1 MAATETLR
9 DQLTRLIAERKKH
22 FRSPLT
28 AKSRFKNRHFSNWMS
43 GIFGYAAVAFGN
55 SLIFPSLL
63 IRPANYAAIP
73 VFWYL
78 VFHVW
83 EKSPIWIR
91 CGHCG
96 KMIASNTPWICGFK
110 QCRNEH
116 VDAYPFVHRCE
127 HCTAEPKA
135 YQCHHCGKLIFLSED
150 ELAQNFA
157 RCTRPFKERSDLDI
171 PGLQDDLQKAGL
183 ELNIAQVD
191 KQMARLVR
199 EPMTDPYE
207 EDKRRRANEDAEM
220 DHQLLMIKRRAV
232 NAQAEAN
239 ARALEEVNLPERD
252 KAKRNYD
259 RKVERFDIADEGRA
273 LVEKRFP
280 KGSIQY
286 ERAMA
291 VWQEYEERGSIRM

>member
-1 MAATETLR
+1 
-9 DQLTRLIAERKKH
+9 
-22 FRSPLT
+22 
-28 AKSRFKNRHFSNWMS
+28 MS

-171 PGLQDDLQKAGL
+171 PGLQQDLQKAGL
-183 ELNIAQVD
+183 EVSIAEMD
-191 KQMARLVR
+191 KKMERLTQKR
-199 EPMTDPYE
+199 EPNPYE
-207 EDKRRRANEDAEM
+207 EDRRRQERALAEL
-220 DHQLLMIKRRAV
+220 DHQIVLQKKEAELASERMKTRLA
-232 NAQAEAN
+232 AEAN
-239 ARALEEVNLPERD
+239 LPLAERAQKKRARKL
-252 KAKRNYD
+252 
-259 RKVERFDIADEGRA
+259 ERFDIADKGRA
-273 LVEKRFP
+273 LAKERYPEDSLNYKR
-280 KGSIQY
+280 
-286 ERAMA
+286 EMA
-291 VWQEYEERGSIRM
+291 FWEEFEEERSIGD